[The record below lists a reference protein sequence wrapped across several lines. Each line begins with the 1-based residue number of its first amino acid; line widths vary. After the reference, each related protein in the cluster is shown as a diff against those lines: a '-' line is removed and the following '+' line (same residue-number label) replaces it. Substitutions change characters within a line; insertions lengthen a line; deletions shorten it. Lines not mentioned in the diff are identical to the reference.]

1 MNAAGKVFSK
11 TTFGMIE
18 MFSGLKKSSLR
29 KAISVCEA
37 VSNGDFE
44 ARITNITETG
54 EAGELMHA
62 INLLI
67 DRTDA
72 YLRESK
78 ACLDYVSR
86 NQHFRLIA
94 EKGMVGSFKAAAHSI
109 NAATGAIKE
118 KHDGFCELAAHFE
131 TRLKDVVES
140 VSYSVSDL
148 NTMSTNVADACGKAS
163 EQSLVVASGAEE
175 ASVNMQSVAASTE
188 ELTSSIAEIN
198 RQVVSAADIATGAVA
213 KSQAM
218 SREIDSLSGMSTK
231 IGEVV
236 QLINDI
242 AAQTNLLALNATI
255 EAARAGEMGR
265 GFAIVAQEVKTLAGQ
280 TANATEEINMQ
291 ISSLQEITSN
301 AVEANAQ
308 INEAIERVSEISTAI
323 ASAVE
328 QQTTATGEIAHNI
341 EEAAAGAADVSSS
354 IVGVQSATEG
364 TRKISERVVVAAGN
378 LHEQEAGLQQLRNEM
393 NAFLAAATKVG

>member
-1 MNAAGKVFSK
+1 
-11 TTFGMIE
+11 

-29 KAISVCEA
+29 KAIDVCKA
-37 VSNGDFE
+37 VADGDFE

-54 EAGELMHA
+54 EAAELMDA

-94 EKGMVGSFKAAAHSI
+94 EKGMVGSFGAAARSI
-109 NAATGAIKE
+109 NEATWSIKG
-118 KHDGFCELAAHFE
+118 KHDQFCEIAREFE
-131 TRLKDVVES
+131 TRLQGVVGS
-140 VSYSVSDL
+140 VSASVTELNSVSTDVAEAC
-148 NTMSTNVADACGKAS
+148 STAN
-163 EQSLVVASGAEE
+163 ELSLVVASGAEE
-175 ASVNMQSVAASTE
+175 ASANMQSVAASTE

-198 RQVVSAADIATGAVA
+198 RQVVTAADIASGAVT
-213 KSQAM
+213 KSRAM
-218 SREIDSLSGMSTK
+218 NVEIDSLSNMSVK

-255 EAARAGEMGR
+255 EAARAGEMGK
-265 GFAIVAQEVKTLAGQ
+265 GFAIVAQEVKALAGQ
-280 TANATEEINMQ
+280 TASATEEINAQ
-291 ISSLQEITSN
+291 ISGLQEATSK
-301 AVEANAQ
+301 AVDANAE
-308 INEAIERVSEISTAI
+308 ISEAIESVSEISAAI

-328 QQTTATGEIAHNI
+328 QQAAATGEIAHNV
-341 EEAAAGAADVSSS
+341 EEAATGASDVTRS
-354 IVGVQSATEG
+354 ISGVQEAT
-364 TRKISERVVVAAGN
+364 TQTKQVSQRVVTAAGQ
-378 LHEQEAGLQQLRNEM
+378 LHEQEADLQRLRNEM
-393 NAFLAAATKVG
+393 IEFLATATKVG